1 MYDLVDLANLF
12 IDTLQTLTG
21 ALKVKTWRVEGG
33 SVAAG
38 NILNKHS
45 MSFYKHFEI
54 TERNSTVLLSIHI
67 QFGCEWLMYVNHVT
81 KHAVWLVIT
90 VIITITGSVVKYKLS
105 TDWQYKEN
113 LMLFVL
119 HASSQQDVHLI
130 AYNKTR
136 PL

>member
-33 SVAAG
+33 SVAAV

-67 QFGCEWLMYVNHVT
+67 QFGCE
-81 KHAVWLVIT
+81 
-90 VIITITGSVVKYKLS
+90 
-105 TDWQYKEN
+105 
-113 LMLFVL
+113 
-119 HASSQQDVHLI
+119 
-130 AYNKTR
+130 
-136 PL
+136 